1 MRESLP
7 PLTEAQVVA
16 RRKAVRRTAWLVAL
30 AALAVYGLFLW
41 RGVSGA

>member
-7 PLTEAQVVA
+7 PLTEAQAAA

-30 AALAVYGLFLW
+30 AALAIYALFLW